1 VVLIYLLIALADLPA
16 LIGEGR
22 GRELAVYGLL
32 VAAGLFMAIG
42 QVFGAE
48 IPSPLFL
55 VETIIRPILP
65 KPLLP

>member
-1 VVLIYLLIALADLPA
+1 VILIYLLIALADLPA

-22 GRELAVYGLL
+22 GRELAVYGFL

-48 IPSPLFL
+48 IPSPLLL
-55 VETIIRPILP
+55 VEAIIRPILP